1 MSAESAA
8 PPALPS
14 SRLLRGLHALETALL
29 VLLVLTLVGLSGA
42 QIVARLLFDGGWA
55 WIDPVTRALV
65 LWTAMIGA
73 LVAARDDRHIN
84 LDALTRLLRGRV
96 QRIVRF
102 LTLGFAAAICAML
115 AWYGWQLVELDRES
129 ATAAFGPVM
138 AWHVELVLPLGFG
151 LLALRLFVRAC
162 IAPAT
167 PT

>member
-1 MSAESAA
+1 MSAESAV
-8 PPALPS
+8 PPAP
-14 SRLLRGLHALETALL
+14 HALVRVLHSVETALL

-102 LTLGFAAAICAML
+102 LTLGFAAAICALL